1 MSAASPAADESGLP
15 LNVPCCA
22 APFVTNS
29 MIRASP
35 PNAPIVEPPPIAL
48 AYAARCGCTP

>member
-1 MSAASPAADESGLP
+1 MSAASPAADDSGFP

-22 APFVTNS
+22 APFVTHS

-35 PNAPIVEPPPIAL
+35 PNAPIVEPPPIAF
-48 AYAARCGCTP
+48 ANADRCGFTP

>member
-1 MSAASPAADESGLP
+1 MRAATPAAEDSGLP
-15 LNVPCCA
+15 LNVPCWA

-29 MIRASP
+29 MNRASP

-48 AYAARCGCTP
+48 ANAARCGFTP